1 MLNYHLFLIFFHLN
15 DLLNDHYK
23 IIYVLMLIYHEYYQI
38 QNNDLQLK
46 LKDDYK
52 HDEPIVLYDE
62 MILIL
67 LIYEQSK
74 INFLNIKLIFQK

>member
-1 MLNYHLFLIFFHLN
+1 MLNYQLFLKFFHLN
-15 DLLNDHYK
+15 DLLNDHYM
-23 IIYVLMLIYHEYYQI
+23 IIYMLMPKYHGCYQI

-52 HDEPIVLYDE
+52 YDGSIVLYDE
-62 MILIL
+62 KILIL

-74 INFLNIKLIFQK
+74 TKKKQFSK

>member
-1 MLNYHLFLIFFHLN
+1 MLKYHLSLIFFHLN
-15 DLLNDHYK
+15 DLLNDHYM

-52 HDEPIVLYDE
+52 YDESIVLYDE
-62 MILIL
+62 KILIL

-74 INFLNIKLIFQK
+74 MKNIFFREIKN